1 LVGASV
7 GVITVVAAQTLM
19 NGGFLPT
26 GPVTSTN
33 VAGYDGTV
41 LGRESINLEIVN
53 QQAGIGLL

>member
-1 LVGASV
+1 V